1 MVLVS
6 QYPITSLSIWDLS
19 IFPSWATLFNFIWS
33 FPELSKLR
41 LGSHLDGLP
50 GKKDVADE
58 LTLAKGARLSA
69 IASRGRCSRLRTL
82 ELYDIW
88 YLCSNFPPKGVF
100 GDALETLMVKVGER
114 ACRAA
119 QSAIQPG
126 FPLLKDFAAL
136 RSLTTLEIHLT
147 RYALAPAH
155 ETWRHR
161 RMATELQ
168 LLVQNMYA
176 NKCALKK
183 LRFRF
188 AAPESINDL
197 TLPFNAKL
205 LLDTYFRHLFFGVI
219 RSIPAWRFLRQIEVV
234 LPSNDL
240 PAPCLEADWW
250 TDYLRADDRLPFDGD
265 IGISL
270 SFYRAYSYLDPDKT
284 LPPAWYCI
292 RHRAA
297 VVPTI
302 CTEEC
307 FKKGPLPYDIAE
319 GFEELGV

>member
-1 MVLVS
+1 MV
-6 QYPITSLSIWDLS
+6 
-19 IFPSWATLFNFIWS
+19 A
-33 FPELSKLR
+33 
-41 LGSHLDGLP
+41 
-50 GKKDVADE
+50 
-58 LTLAKGARLSA
+58 
-69 IASRGRCSRLRTL
+69 
-82 ELYDIW
+82 
-88 YLCSNFPPKGVF
+88 
-100 GDALETLMVKVGER
+100 
-114 ACRAA
+114 
-119 QSAIQPG
+119 
-126 FPLLKDFAAL
+126 LLKDFAAL
-136 RSLTTLEIHLT
+136 PSLKTLEIHLT

-176 NKCALKK
+176 NNCALQK

-205 LLDTYFRHLFFGVI
+205 LLGTYFQHLFVGPI

-240 PAPCLEADWW
+240 PAPYLEADWW
-250 TDYLRADDRLPFDGD
+250 TDYLRADARLPFDGD
-265 IGISL
+265 IRISL
-270 SFYRAYSYLDPDKT
+270 SFYRAYCKPLHSRGRHAEANTPPFLHTAYLDPDKT

-307 FKKGPLPYDIAE
+307 FKKAPLPYDIAE
-319 GFEELGV
+319 GLEELRV

>member
-1 MVLVS
+1 MV
-6 QYPITSLSIWDLS
+6 
-19 IFPSWATLFNFIWS
+19 A
-33 FPELSKLR
+33 
-41 LGSHLDGLP
+41 
-50 GKKDVADE
+50 
-58 LTLAKGARLSA
+58 
-69 IASRGRCSRLRTL
+69 
-82 ELYDIW
+82 
-88 YLCSNFPPKGVF
+88 
-100 GDALETLMVKVGER
+100 
-114 ACRAA
+114 
-119 QSAIQPG
+119 
-126 FPLLKDFAAL
+126 LLKDFAAL
-136 RSLTTLEIHLT
+136 PSLKTLEIHLT

-161 RMATELQ
+161 RMAAELQ
-168 LLVQNMYA
+168 LLIQNMYA
-176 NKCALKK
+176 NNCALQK

-205 LLDTYFRHLFFGVI
+205 LLGTYFQHLFIGPI
-219 RSIPAWRFLRQIEVV
+219 RSIPAWRFLRQIEVA

-240 PAPCLEADWW
+240 PGPCLEVDWW
-250 TDYLRADDRLPFDGD
+250 TDYLRADARLPFDGE

-270 SFYRAYSYLDPDKT
+270 SFYRAYCESPCSRGRRAEANTLLFSHTAYLDPDKT

-292 RHRAA
+292 RHRTA

-319 GFEELGV
+319 GFEELRV